1 MTSWDFQ
8 LRGVD
13 DPRLAVHATGAL
25 PVWLWS
31 VDGTRV
37 LWANPVGARLFGAD
51 NGRALGARRFGPA
64 DPHRRLV
71 AQLAGKLPPNGA
83 TRLERLRGFGGRL
96 GALVTCACARLEFTD
111 GSAGV
116 LIAAVEPIGRPM
128 PLVDRLRSL
137 VEGSDTPIAA
147 FGRDGL
153 FVGSSAAA
161 RTLLGFR
168 NLTEAGLDQAR
179 ADALQNG
186 RSETP
191 IGIGRMVLQRVGSGS
206 DVGLVALLETNEPLA
221 ADREPE
227 LPIAESAPVASD
239 IPIDPPSETVP
250 PKSYVPDYEA
260 IDTISE
266 AQAEFTLLG
275 ETLPAAQT
283 EIPPTQDNAAA
294 DEPSPL
300 VVPVADES
308 PAEAD
313 ATADESAATPES
325 LPEDSG
331 APQPHDAEAT
341 DQTAPVDAPS
351 QQHSEDEE
359 PAMILA
365 VEPEPRDA
373 ATSVAPSPPR
383 RHPLRF
389 VWQFDGDSRFAV
401 KSDEL
406 ICLIGPHT
414 AAQFGRPWAE
424 IRAALALD
432 PDDRFAQAIASR
444 HTWSGITLHWPAD
457 DSDDRLPVEM
467 SGLPVQDRDGHF
479 TGYRGF
485 GVCRDLEGL
494 DRLAA
499 MRRRDDA
506 GEHPPRS
513 LSADSTPRDA
523 TLIPGDDQAAG
534 TDTSDQQQQSDIIVE
549 TPRNVLPFRPVQD
562 ARSPALTPVENSAFN
577 ELARQLAER
586 LESDAAGA
594 AERLFA
600 QAANDETPDAPADDM
615 PVAETASTYAVSSPD
630 EPAEPSEPEAAKADW
645 LAPLATPAKG
655 DSARDRMLLD
665 LMPVG
670 VLIYRLDRL
679 LYANT
684 AFLQRMGHASLAALE
699 EEGGLD
705 ALYVEEGVGGSSGT
719 SEAGTPITIATPYSA
734 PTAARL
740 HTIEWDGDQ
749 ALALIFSGAA
759 EQPADVVAAASIAPE
774 TNAPSDV
781 GHANAEELGA
791 ILDTTAEG
799 ILMFD
804 ASGRIS
810 ACNRS
815 AEALFGYDGD
825 ELVRRNIAELF
836 APESNEA
843 VRAYFDS
850 VKSGSAE
857 SLLDHG
863 LEALGRVREGGLF
876 PLTMTIGRTQP
887 DGPNYFAVF
896 RDLSQARRIEVELDQ
911 VRKLADRAAGA
922 KADVLARLS
931 HEIRTPLNAIIGFAE
946 VMIEER
952 FGALGNERYA
962 DYMKDIRASG
972 ERVIG
977 IVGDLLDLSRIET
990 GKLDLSF
997 TSQNL
1002 NELVEQCVAVM
1013 QPRANRE
1020 RIIIRSSLAHALP
1033 SVVADAQA
1041 LRQIVLNLIG
1051 TSIHLA
1057 NAGGQVIVS
1066 TALSDFG
1073 EVVLRVRDTGHRLND
1088 DEIAAAL
1095 QPFNTPAPSERSEAS
1110 GVSLSLTKAL
1120 VEANRAQFHIKSA
1133 PQSGTLIEV
1142 VFSHAPAVA

>member
-1 MTSWDFQ
+1 MTSLDFQ

-37 LWANPVGARLFGAD
+37 LWANPVGARLLGAEH
-51 NGRALGARRFGPA
+51 GKALGARIFGPA

-71 AQLAGKLPPNGA
+71 MQLAGKLPPNGA
-83 TRLERLRGFGGRL
+83 TRLERLRGFGARL
-96 GALVTCACARLEFTD
+96 GGLVTCGCARLTFAD
-111 GSAGV
+111 GSSGV
-116 LIAAVEPIGRPM
+116 LIAAVEPVGQPM
-128 PLVDRLRSL
+128 PLVERLRGL

-153 FVGSSAAA
+153 FIGSSAAA

-179 ADALQNG
+179 AEALQNG
-186 RSETP
+186 RAETP
-191 IGIGRMVLQRVGSGS
+191 IGIGRMVLQRVGSGG
-206 DVGLVALLETNEPLA
+206 DIGLVALLEPGEPVATDRTPEVPISQPA
-221 ADREPE
+221 A
-227 LPIAESAPVASD
+227 VASD
-239 IPIDPPSETVP
+239 IPIDGPSETVP
-250 PKSYVPDYEA
+250 PESDVPDDEA

-266 AQAEFTLLG
+266 APAEFTRLG
-275 ETLPAAQT
+275 ETLAEAQT
-283 EIPPTQDNAAA
+283 DIPPTQDNATA

-313 ATADESAATPES
+313 ASTHESAATPES
-325 LPEDSG
+325 LPEDSV

-341 DQTAPVDAPS
+341 DQPAPADAPS
-351 QQHSEDEE
+351 QQQSEDEE
-359 PAMILA
+359 PATILA
-365 VEPEPRDA
+365 VELEPRVA

-383 RHPLRF
+383 QHPLRF
-389 VWQFDGDSRFAV
+389 VWQLDGDSRFSV

-406 ICLIGPHT
+406 ICLIGPRT
-414 AAQFGRPWAE
+414 AAQFGRSWAE

-432 PDDRFAQAIASR
+432 PDDRFAQAIATR

-457 DSDDRLPVEM
+457 GSGDRLPLEM

-485 GVCRDLEGL
+485 GVCRDLDGL
-494 DRLAA
+494 DRLA
-499 MRRRDDA
+499 MLRRHDGAD
-506 GEHPPRS
+506 EPPPRS
-513 LSADSTPRDA
+513 LSADFTPRDA
-523 TLIPGDDQAAG
+523 TPAADAEHAPM
-534 TDTSDQQQQSDIIVE
+534 TDTSDHQASDIIVD

-600 QAANDETPDAPADDM
+600 QAANDQAPDAPADATPAEDTATAEA
-615 PVAETASTYAVSSPD
+615 VASND
-630 EPAEPSEPEAAKADW
+630 EPAAPSEPAAPKADW

-655 DSARDRMLLD
+655 DSTRDRVLLD

-679 LYANT
+679 LYANA
-684 AFLQRMGHASLAALE
+684 AFLQLMGHASLSALE

-719 SEAGTPITIATPYSA
+719 SEAGTPITVATPYSA

-749 ALALIFSGAA
+749 ALALIFDGTA
-759 EQPADVVAAASIAPE
+759 ERPADVVAAASIAPE
-774 TNAPSDV
+774 PNAPSDV

-804 ASGRIS
+804 AGGRIS

-825 ELVRRNIAELF
+825 ELVQRSIAELF
-836 APESNEA
+836 APESNDA

-931 HEIRTPLNAIIGFAE
+931 HEIRMPLNAIIGFAE

-962 DYMKDIRASG
+962 DYLKDIRASG

-990 GKLDLSF
+990 GKLDLAF

-1033 SVVADAQA
+1033 SVTADAQA

-1088 DEIAAAL
+1088 SEIAAAL
-1095 QPFNTPAPSERSEAS
+1095 QPFSTPAPSERSEAS

-1142 VFSHAPAVA
+1142 VFSHATAAA